1 MASASVGGRP
11 VVNRDRAFL
20 ILAAMTGLT
29 PLATDMYIPAFP
41 AMANELAASGSA
53 IQSSI
58 AAYMLGLVVGQLLLG
73 PISDHTGRRPLL
85 VAGAWLFA
93 LFSAVCVV
101 APGADLLILARL
113 LQGMAG
119 AAAMVLARA
128 IIGDWYNGAEAARR
142 FSALTMIFAV
152 GPILAPV
159 LGGLLL
165 GVGSWRLI
173 FVVLA
178 VLGVLLA
185 LPSMVWIPESL
196 PPARRHTDSL
206 VQAFRTMGAL
216 LKRRVFVGY
225 VLVFAFATVSLFAY
239 LAGVSFVLQSV
250 FGLSEWVTSL
260 LFGLNAIG
268 MLLGGAVFGALSRQ
282 YHVHRFLVAGV
293 VLGLV
298 ATSILWGFSVSLLPT
313 LAALFV
319 AMLATGLVFPAVLA
333 AGQAAAPH
341 ASGGASALL
350 GAGQCLFGAL
360 AAPLVGVF
368 GVESVRPMA
377 GIMIAGFVLGGTALI
392 VLIQPWRQHDP
403 IQTNQG

>member
-1 MASASVGGRP
+1 MTSASIGGRA

-41 AMANELAASGSA
+41 AMVDELAASSSA

-58 AAYMLGLVVGQLLLG
+58 AAYMLGLVAGQLLLG
-73 PISDHTGRRPLL
+73 PISDRTGRRPLL
-85 VAGAWLFA
+85 VSGGWLFA
-93 LFSAVCVV
+93 LFSAVCAV
-101 APGADLLILARL
+101 APGAELLILARL

-128 IIGDWYNGAEAARR
+128 IIGDWYSGAEAARR
-142 FSALTMIFAV
+142 FSVLTMIFAI

-165 GVGSWRLI
+165 GVATWRLI

-178 VLGVLLA
+178 VLGVLLV
-185 LPSMVWIPESL
+185 LPAMVWVPESL
-196 PPARRHTDSL
+196 PPARRHADSL

-216 LKRRVFVGY
+216 LKQRVFVGY
-225 VLVFAFATVSLFAY
+225 VLVFSFTTVSLFAY
-239 LAGVSFVLQSV
+239 LAGASFVMQRM

-268 MLLGGAVFGALSRQ
+268 MLLGGAAFGVLSRQ

-293 VLGLV
+293 ILGLV
-298 ATSILWGFSVSLLPT
+298 ATSILLCFSGSLLPT
-313 LAALFV
+313 LAALFGV
-319 AMLATGLVFPAVLA
+319 MFATGLVFPAAMA
-333 AGQAAAPH
+333 AGQAVVPH
-341 ASGGASALL
+341 AAGGASALL

-368 GVESVRPMA
+368 GVESPQPMA
-377 GIMIAGFVLGGTALI
+377 GIMIAGFVLGGAALM
-392 VLIQPWRQHDP
+392 VLIQPWRQYDP
-403 IQTNQG
+403 IQIN